1 MGTEKN
7 VLWHFLGARCCCWF
21 SNQQPCSAWEL
32 VLFFFP
38 LHFPLHSGD
47 TSTSVGCVVSWWENY
62 LLEKTNPTKDFS
74 SEAVSWP
81 GSWSSCTKDCV
92 IAREGK
98 DEVQIRDGEG
108 AVAFHIGAG
117 SCWLTVFV
125 YCSVPSQIL
134 PRPELTLYFKRTWLP
149 LQKILLSN
157 NILLLKILNWECL
170 ET

>member
-1 MGTEKN
+1 MGTGKN
-7 VLWHFLGARCCCWF
+7 ILWQSPSMGARCYCWF
-21 SNQQPCSAWEL
+21 SNQQPCSAWEPL
-32 VLFFFP
+32 LFFFP
-38 LHFPLHSGD
+38 PSFSSSQWWHKHFCWLCCEL
-47 TSTSVGCVVSWWENY
+47 VGK
-62 LLEKTNPTKDFS
+62 LPALTLQKIFS

-98 DEVQIRDGEG
+98 DEVQICDGEG

-134 PRPELTLYFKRTWLP
+134 PRPKLTLYFKRIWLP

-157 NILLLKILNWECL
+157 NILLLKILNWDCL

>member
-1 MGTEKN
+1 M
-7 VLWHFLGARCCCWF
+7 GARCCCWF
-21 SNQQPCSAWEL
+21 SNQQLCSAWEPL
-32 VLFFFP
+32 LFLPSLFIFLFTVVTQELLLAVLWAGGKITW
-38 LHFPLHSGD
+38 LKKLTGQ
-47 TSTSVGCVVSWWENY
+47 
-62 LLEKTNPTKDFS
+62 KIFS

-98 DEVQIRDGEG
+98 DDVQICDREG

-134 PRPELTLYFKRTWLP
+134 PRPEPTLYFKRTWLP

-157 NILLLKILNWECL
+157 NILLLKILNWDYL